1 MKRRGDGYG
10 EESDE
15 KSEQIETTGVESGQV
30 RTPGGEERIVQMCKE
45 KLVTNLELA
54 VKFTKIF

>member
-1 MKRRGDGYG
+1 MDMGK
-10 EESDE
+10 SVDE

-30 RTPGGEERIVQMCKE
+30 RTPGGEGRIVQMCKE